1 MDIQVHNL
9 FNYAKKPCIIQAM
22 RVYTIVSSTL
32 LLIIGVVGFAFS
44 DQFHAPAHLL
54 IVDLILGIWGIYVIF
69 KK

>member
-1 MDIQVHNL
+1 
-9 FNYAKKPCIIQAM
+9 M